1 MGQELLGIEAEVEL
15 GCDDDAMLGELLDL
29 GTIIFPISGRRIR
42 VSANAD
48 QEETVIAIITKRK
61 PREFTTYYYDNIRNS
76 SQKFYEIVLA
86 DCAQLQ

>member
-15 GCDDDAMLGELLDL
+15 GCDDGAMLSELLDTGVVIHSL
-29 GTIIFPISGRRIR
+29 SGKKIRI
-42 VSANAD
+42 SANAD